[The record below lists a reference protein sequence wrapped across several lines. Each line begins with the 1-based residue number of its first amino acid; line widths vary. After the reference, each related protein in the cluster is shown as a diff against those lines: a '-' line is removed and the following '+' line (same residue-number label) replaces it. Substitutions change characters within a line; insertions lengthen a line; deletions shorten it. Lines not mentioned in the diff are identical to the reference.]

1 MELSGSYII
10 DAPKHLVWEA
20 LVDPTVLET
29 CIPGCEAVER
39 VATDRYVGRIRGK
52 VGPIKASFDG
62 DLILTNLNPPD
73 AYTMNVQGYGGLAGL
88 AKAQADVAIEAI
100 DEHTTRLTYTAKT
113 ELEGLLAKLAAK
125 LVTGT
130 AVKYVDRFFGCFSEQ
145 VISRRQAAEISS

>member
-1 MELSGSYII
+1 MPLKNLIAHCFACVG
-10 DAPKHLVWEA
+10 VEA
-20 LVDPTVLET
+20 TS
-29 CIPGCEAVER
+29 
-39 VATDRYVGRIRGK
+39 AT
-52 VGPIKASFDG
+52 AEQ
-62 DLILTNLNPPD
+62 DL
-73 AYTMNVQGYGGLAGL
+73 Y
-88 AKAQADVAIEAI
+88 VAIEAI